1 MSERIGP
8 RTWWFVGGFILAIG
22 LLLAIALN
30 REPVA
35 LDPNTPEG
43 TVQNYLQAISDEDYA
58 GALNFIHPESD
69 QDCTP
74 ADLAAATPTT
84 FPATLGETTTQGS
97 SSLVRVTIR
106 EGSPEP
112 EPFSPSR
119 GSYEAFFDLE
129 NETGQ
134 WLIIGSPWP
143 YYDWRC

>member
-22 LLLAIALN
+22 VLLAIALT

-43 TVQNYLQAISDEDYA
+43 TVQNYLQAISDEDYE
-58 GALNFIHPESD
+58 GAINLVHPDSD
-69 QDCTP
+69 QGCSP
-74 ADLAAATPTT
+74 ADLAIASPET
-84 FPATLGETTTQGS
+84 FTATLGDTRTQGG
-97 SSLVRVTIR
+97 SSLVIVTIR
-106 EGSPEP
+106 EGSREP
-112 EPFSPSR
+112 EPFESSF
-119 GSYEAFFDLE
+119 GGYEEFFELE
-129 NETGQ
+129 NDTGV